1 MAFFG
6 RKREQDKLKRGWGR
20 AIVESVYTGDELDRL
35 LSAVDTVAEAFGNP
49 ISKRLADELVH
60 GKFTGP
66 RTAVNSLRKEGLP
79 ALPAIPAIGA
89 WIRSSIGRIPDDAA
103 GYGVREGLLTLADFR
118 RIVMEQAM
126 GGSPPLREALKVL
139 AGFLEGDVEASAR
152 ELLTTANGRAA
163 RGAISYLRDSRGEM
177 QASLDAIEGYLDE
190 HPGETGDGDF
200 DYGRNDA
207 MYAMQDLAARIRRT
221 VPTEPSAGTAA
232 QPATAPL
239 IAEVTLPDKDPPVD
253 DFDDDDDADDDAA
266 AEERELRRLI
276 IAAEIAKNA
285 AIAALLLDRVRTD
298 PDAQVRA
305 AALDALRLGIS
316 DAETL
321 LDTARACM
329 ADDAPYVRMAAVRL
343 LSRLV

>member
-6 RKREQDKLKRGWGR
+6 RKKEQEKRGRGWGR

-60 GKFTGP
+60 GTFTGP
-66 RTAVNSLRKEGLP
+66 RTAVNSLRKEGL
-79 ALPAIPAIGA
+79 AAMPAIPAIGA
-89 WIRSSIGRIPDDAA
+89 WVRSSIGRIPDDAA
-103 GYGVREGLLTLADFR
+103 GYGVREGLLALGDLR
-118 RIVMEQAM
+118 RMVMEQAM
-126 GGSPPLREALKVL
+126 GGPPPLREALRVL

-207 MYAMQDLAARIRRT
+207 MYAMQDLAARIRRS
-221 VPTEPSAGTAA
+221 VPTEPSAGAA
-232 QPATAPL
+232 APTATAPL
-239 IAEVTLPDKDPPVD
+239 IADVTLADKDFD
-253 DFDDDDDADDDAA
+253 DTDDDDDDDDD
-266 AEERELRRLI
+266 AEERELRQLN
-276 IAAEIAKNA
+276 IAAEVAKNR

-329 ADDAPYVRMAAVRL
+329 TDNAPYVRIAAVRL
-343 LSRLV
+343 LSRLL

>member
-6 RKREQDKLKRGWGR
+6 RKKEQEKRGRGWGR

-60 GKFTGP
+60 GTFTGP
-66 RTAVNSLRKEGLP
+66 RTAVNSLRKEGL
-79 ALPAIPAIGA
+79 AAIPAIPAIGA
-89 WIRSSIGRIPDDAA
+89 WVRSSIGRIPDDAA
-103 GYGVREGLLTLADFR
+103 GYGVREGLLALGDLR
-118 RIVMEQAM
+118 RMVMEQAM
-126 GGSPPLREALKVL
+126 GGPPPLREALRVL

-207 MYAMQDLAARIRRT
+207 MYAMQDLAARIRRS
-221 VPTEPSAGTAA
+221 VPTEPSAGAA
-232 QPATAPL
+232 APTATAPL
-239 IAEVTLPDKDPPVD
+239 IADVTLPDKDFD
-253 DFDDDDDADDDAA
+253 DTYDDDDDDDDDD
-266 AEERELRRLI
+266 AEERELRQLN
-276 IAAEIAKNA
+276 IAAEVAKNR

-329 ADDAPYVRMAAVRL
+329 TDDAPYVRIAAVRL
-343 LSRLV
+343 LSRLL